1 MNFLNTT
8 ILLLTTLAI
17 IPILIHL
24 FNRQRVKRIK
34 FSSIRYLKSLQK
46 TRMRRLKIKQLIL
59 LLLRTL
65 IILMI
70 VIAFARPA
78 TEGSYSSVL
87 GSAAQASVVMLV
99 DNSLSM
105 STETKEG
112 SLFEFAKHEASKT
125 MDNFEAKDEIAL
137 ISFNQEPK
145 EETNGFTTNHAFAR
159 KMLNA
164 IQPTRIGTDPL
175 KAIDNALELLSKSNN
190 YVKEIYIFS
199 DLAGPGWENFSL
211 KDIPHSKNLKIYVN
225 RLAKDDYENLKVT
238 NVGFGNSLIY
248 PGRPVNISAEIVNES
263 PRRVDNLLISLYVDQ
278 KRISQTDVSVSSR
291 SSEKITFSYIF
302 ENPGEH
308 EGFVEITDDDL
319 LEDNRDYF
327 SINIPAQIKVL
338 TLYENEGDDYFL
350 KTALKPLP
358 ESPSQVVA
366 SSEPIS
372 RLASLDL
379 NNYDCVILSSSTF
392 LSQANLSKLTS
403 YIKGGGSV
411 MAFIADDNN
420 KVAINEKLLQPAFG
434 CSILGK
440 LEVKQGEGYFRLSSL
455 DYGHPIFSRFG
466 EIEKSYLPDI
476 DFFKVMRVQP
486 PNKGK
491 ILASFSTGSPA
502 IIEAAWG
509 NGKILA
515 VFSSIKAEDSD
526 LISHPFFVTFL
537 NRAVEYLAY
546 DLNRLTEK
554 YVTGQPISKTLLNI
568 NPQKSVE
575 IVTPSGE
582 KIYPAYNFSGAELNL
597 TIPPIAGNGI
607 SEIVVDDQNTEKFAV
622 NFPEY
627 ETDGRFLEVGNLKD
641 AMPGAIIIDM
651 HSGSDPGKIIKESRL
666 GKELS
671 KIFII
676 IALILLAIEMLLAR
690 GSAEPAPETK

>member
-34 FSSIRYLKSLQK
+34 FSSIRYLQSLQK

-65 IILMI
+65 IILAL
-70 VIAFARPA
+70 VLAFARPA

-112 SLFEFAKHEASKT
+112 SLFEQAKDDALKT
-125 MDNFEAKDEIAL
+125 MDNFESKDEVAVV
-137 ISFNQEPK
+137 SFNDEPRS
-145 EETNGFTTNHAFAR
+145 ETNGFTTNHAFAR
-159 KMLNA
+159 KALNS
-164 IQPTRIGTDPL
+164 IPPTRIGTDPS
-175 KAIDNALELLSKSNN
+175 KALDNALELLSKSNN

-199 DLAGPGWENFSL
+199 DLAGPGWENLSMNDL
-211 KDIPHSKNLKIYVN
+211 THDKNLKIYVN
-225 RLAKDDYENLKVT
+225 KLGKDDYENLKVT

-248 PGRPVNISAEIVNES
+248 PGRPVNISAEVVNES

-278 KRISQTDVSVSSR
+278 KRISQTDVSVSSK
-291 SSEKITFSYIF
+291 SSEKVSFSYIF

-327 SINIPAQIKVL
+327 SINIPDQIKVL
-338 TLYENEGDDYFL
+338 ILYENEGDDYFL
-350 KTALKPLP
+350 KMGLKPLP
-358 ESPSQVVA
+358 ESPSQVVT

-379 NNYDCVILSSSTF
+379 DNYDCVILSSSTF
-392 LSQANLSKLTS
+392 LSQANISKLTS

-411 MAFIADDNN
+411 MAFVADDNN
-420 KVAINEKLLQPAFG
+420 KAALNDKLFQPAFG
-434 CSILGK
+434 CSIQGQ
-440 LEVKQGEGYFRLSSL
+440 LEVKQGEGFFQLSSL
-455 DYGHPIFSRFG
+455 DFSHPIFSRFG

-476 DFFKVMRVQP
+476 DFFKIMKVGSP
-486 PNKGK
+486 TKGK
-491 ILASFSTGSPA
+491 TLASFSTGSPA
-502 IIEAAWG
+502 IIEAPWG
-509 NGKILA
+509 NGKVLA
-515 VFSSIKAEDSD
+515 VFSSIKADESD
-526 LISHPFFVTFL
+526 LVSHPFFVTFL
-537 NRAVEYLAY
+537 NRAVEYMAY
-546 DLNRLTEK
+546 DLNRLTER
-554 YVTGQPISKTLLNI
+554 YVTGLPISKTLLNI

-582 KIYPAYNFSGAELNL
+582 KISPAYNFSGTELNL
-597 TIPPIAGNGI
+597 TIPPIQTNGI
-607 SEIVVDDQNTEKFAV
+607 SEIVVDGNNTEKFAV
-622 NFPEY
+622 NFPADES
-627 ETDGRFLEVGNLKD
+627 DGRFLDVKNLKE
-641 AMPGAIIIDM
+641 AMPGTIIIDM

-666 GKELS
+666 GKELT

-676 IALILLAIEMLLAR
+676 IALILLAIEMLLSR
-690 GSAEPAPETK
+690 GSAEPAPEAK